1 MKKLLAAALS
11 GVLTAGIILGGT
23 GLSTKAA
30 ETETETTGELTPIK
44 VAASATPHA
53 EILEQAK
60 PILAEEGYDLQV
72 TVFDDYIMPNE
83 VVESGDMDANYFQHL
98 PYLEQYNEE
107 KGSHLVSVG
116 GIHYE
121 PLESTREQNPAWTIS
136 LTAIPLQ
143 FRMIP
148 PMRQEP
154 FCFFRIT
161 VSSN

>member
-83 VVESGDMDANYFQHL
+83 VVESGDMDANYFQHQ
-98 PYLEQYNEE
+98 PYLDNFNEE
-107 KGSHLVSVG
+107 KGTHLVTVA
-116 GIHYE
+116 GIHVE
-121 PLESTREQNPAWTIS
+121 PMGIYGGKQSDLSPIEG
-136 LTAIPLQ
+136 
-143 FRMIP
+143 
-148 PMRQEP
+148 
-154 FCFFRIT
+154 
-161 VSSN
+161 